1 MTKKTFKKIASQFP
15 SKRCVVIGDVMI
27 DEWIWGNVSRISPEA
42 PVPVVDV
49 TKRTFTAGGAS
60 NVAANLRTLGAQVS
74 VLGVVGRDEPGR
86 ILRRELKK
94 HKIATHGLLALD
106 DRPTTQKT
114 RIIAHSQQVV
124 RADFERREQLN
135 GSFLRRFIGHLRQD
149 LNSADL
155 VVISDYGKGVVT
167 DGLLSAVKK
176 MLKDM
181 HIPLVVGPKPEVVP
195 FCRGVTALTLN
206 QHESSIASGHNIK
219 DKKSLEF
226 AGKTLLRNTGSDAVL
241 ITRGAEGMSL
251 FRQEGQAKHL
261 PAHASQV
268 YDVSGAG
275 DTVLAVFALTL
286 ACGWNWTFA
295 MELANL
301 AASVVVRKVGT
312 ATAEVIEIEDVL

>member
-1 MTKKTFKKIASQFP
+1 MNKKTFYKIVNQFRN
-15 SKRCVVIGDVMI
+15 KRCVVIGDVMI

-74 VLGVVGRDEPGR
+74 VLGVVGKDEPGR
-86 ILRRELKK
+86 ILRRELKR
-94 HKIATHGLLALD
+94 HKVATHGLLSFD

-124 RADFERREQLN
+124 RADFEQRSQLN
-135 GSFLRRFIGHLRQD
+135 GSFLRRFLLHLRQD

-167 DGLLSAVKK
+167 DGVLSAAKK
-176 MLKDM
+176 MLKNM
-181 HIPLVVGPKPEVVP
+181 RIPLVVGPKPEAVQ
-195 FCRGVTALTLN
+195 FCKDVTALTLN
-206 QHESSIASGHNIK
+206 QRESSIAAGHIIK
-219 DKKSLEF
+219 DKKSLDYV
-226 AGKTLLRNTGSDAVL
+226 GKTLLANTGSEAVL
-241 ITRGAEGMSL
+241 ITRGEAGMSL
-251 FRQEGQAKHL
+251 FMKDESAKHL

-275 DTVLAVFALTL
+275 DTVLAVFSLALASGSDW
-286 ACGWNWTFA
+286 ACA

-301 AASVVVRKVGT
+301 AAAVVVRKVGT
-312 ATAEVIEIEDVL
+312 ATAEIAEIEELL